1 MLDVAAIVVRSV
13 SDLTQQAEGPEE
25 TMQTHVDEDDT
36 PHAAQEVQ
44 EMQVTTQQQLQQ
56 LAQQLAETQRQL
68 ADALPQLLQSHDN
81 QPAAVPIDEGEAVCH
96 ETSELDRTT
105 TQNEPST
112 SDTDAAPVRC
122 C

>member
-1 MLDVAAIVVRSV
+1 MRSV

-25 TMQTHVDEDDT
+25 TMQTHADEDDT

-44 EMQVTTQQQLQQ
+44 EMEVTTQQQLQQLQQ
-56 LAQQLAETQRQL
+56 LAQQLAAAQRQL
-68 ADALPQLLQSHDN
+68 ADALSQLPQSRDDQH
-81 QPAAVPIDEGEAVCH
+81 AVVPIDEGEAVCH

-105 TQNEPST
+105 TQHEPST